1 MFETTKLSELEKNRA
16 KTEGERAVLDALLD
30 MMLEAAP
37 DDKKA
42 ELTVVKMQ
50 GEVCTNSRK
59 LAEAF
64 TVEAPDDP
72 SPAFIEAQKGVA
84 EYLTDVANGIK
95 EYYEMVLETL
105 KNAEQ

>member
-1 MFETTKLSELEKNRA
+1 MF
-16 KTEGERAVLDALLD
+16 LD

-42 ELTVVKMQ
+42 ELTIVKMH
-50 GEVCTNSRK
+50 GVIGANSRE

-64 TVEAPDDP
+64 TVEVPDDP

-84 EYLTDVANGIK
+84 EYLTGVANGIK